1 MHCRSRAVH
10 HRRGLA
16 KYRAAR
22 TQRLLTRET
31 MKPGQGHC
39 ERGRDRAAFRQ
50 LRAVPPAMSLP
61 AATRTWTAIGGL
73 VLTAVIAILSFF
85 AGNQPYDLRQQVAL
99 LDQKLQFQGQ
109 LMQKDI
115 QKLEKG
121 MEEIKNEVKEVKKGV
136 EEIKNLL
143 QSSGSK
149 GQLSKFFGI
158 LQSKSSLKLAQAD
171 RLHFSECGVQS
182 ALHFDGC
189 RSCC

>member
-85 AGNQPYDLRQQVAL
+85 AGKFRAYYDLRQQVAFL
-99 LDQKLQFQGQ
+99 EAKVQSQGESLEAKVQSQGELTQCKLEGI
-109 LMQKDI
+109 QKD
-115 QKLEKG
+115 
-121 MEEIKNEVKEVKKGV
+121 MEEIKT
-136 EEIKNLL
+136 LL
-143 QSSGSK
+143 RSSGSK
-149 GQLSKFFGI
+149 GARLPLKVFGI
-158 LQSKSSLKLAQAD
+158 FQSK
-171 RLHFSECGVQS
+171 LH
-182 ALHFDGC
+182 L
-189 RSCC
+189 